1 MKLKIFLAVIPF
13 FIAFYCVK
21 IKANEIIFSQRFTA
35 DPAPLVYKGRV
46 YVYCSHDR
54 NDQHD
59 WNMYD
64 YTCLSSDDMINWTD
78 HGEVFDVRSTKW
90 HTDAWACQVV
100 ERNDVFYLYWSC
112 PGKGIGVA
120 ISSKPEGP
128 FKEARPD
135 PLITL
140 DGIDPTILID
150 DDGQAYIYWP
160 GPHIYKLSKDM
171 IHVEGEEINLNID
184 DQHEASYITHI
195 NGKYQYSYMS
205 FQSWEMWGEK
215 GKLSD
220 FSERYVIGDSPT
232 GPFRD
237 PKGTR
242 ESRTML
248 WPVYGAGN
256 TQPGVFCFQGKYY
269 SFYHSNK
276 LAIEQNKELCCQ
288 RNIGLDRLYV
298 NNDGTYKM
306 QTITEDGLRQL
317 KYVNPYKINEAATM
331 AGEDG
336 INTESCSDKG
346 GGRDVY
352 LINADAW
359 IRIAGVDFGS
369 GAKELEARISSASAG
384 GKIEIRFDEAD
395 GPLKAAID
403 IPYTGGYQTWKT
415 IKNKINGISGV
426 HDLYFRFTGN
436 NFHFNW
442 WSFSGGKISGA
453 IPPPVVK
460 KISILSKV
468 DRNYL
473 SVGKSLNLNEDSAGV
488 LSDNDKFTLYDNED
502 GTYSI
507 KSGYN
512 NKYLSY
518 GSNNKITANKENISG
533 DTEKFGLYYVDGYY
547 CILSIAN
554 QKYIEVSENSDKSIY
569 TDVEKPWEKQNR
581 DVSRFKIEYVK

>member
-1 MKLKIFLAVIPF
+1 MFLNIFFF
-13 FIAFYCVK
+13 FIAVCFVNNY
-21 IKANEIIFSQRFTA
+21 ANEIIFSQRFTA

-46 YVYCSHDR
+46 YVYCSHDK

-59 WNMYD
+59 WNMVD

-90 HTDAWACQVV
+90 HSDAWACQVV
-100 ERNDVFYLYWSC
+100 ERNDIFYLYWSC

-120 ISSKPEGP
+120 VSSKPEGP
-128 FKEARPD
+128 FREARPD

-171 IHVEGEEINLNID
+171 IHIEGEEINVNID

-205 FQSWEMWGEK
+205 FQSWEEWGEK

-248 WPVYGAGN
+248 WPVYGGGN
-256 TQPGVFCFQGKYY
+256 TQPGVFCFNGKYY

-276 LAIEQNKELCCQ
+276 LAILHNEELCCQ

-298 NNDGTYKM
+298 NSDGTYKM

-317 KYVNPYKINEAATM
+317 KYVNPYKRNEAEAM
-331 AGEDG
+331 AGEEG
-336 INTESCSDKG
+336 INTEPCSDKG

-352 LINADAW
+352 LINSDDW
-359 IRIAGVDFGS
+359 IRIAGVDFGL
-369 GAKELEARISSASAG
+369 GGKEFEARICADSAG
-384 GKIEIRFDEAD
+384 GKIEIRLDKAD
-395 GPLKAAID
+395 GPVKAAID
-403 IPYTGGYQTWKT
+403 VPNTGGFQTWRT
-415 IKNKINGISGV
+415 IKKKINGISGI
-426 HDLYFRFTGN
+426 HDLFFRFEGK

-460 KISILSKV
+460 SITIWSKADNKYLSADNNFTLSEDTSSILS
-468 DRNYL
+468 
-473 SVGKSLNLNEDSAGV
+473 
-488 LSDNDKFTLYDNED
+488 DKNKFILYDNED
-502 GTYSI
+502 GTYSLMSSAT
-507 KSGYN
+507 K
-512 NKYLSY
+512 KYLSY
-518 GSNNKITANKENISG
+518 GNNQIISVDKDSASG
-533 DTEKFGLYYVDGYY
+533 DAEKLGLYYVNGYY
-547 CILSIAN
+547 CICSAVN
-554 QKYIEVSENSDKSIY
+554 QKYIKVPLHSGKPILADL
-569 TDVEKPWEKQNR
+569 EKPWEKEYR
-581 DVSRFKIEYVK
+581 DVSRFKIEYIK